1 MRGEE
6 KRREASKLFPR
17 QERER
22 GRWKEG
28 AAGVESLAKWRPT
41 EKDEKWREFGLA
53 RSLPRSLGRSS
64 LAQQPCGAKKAVSVG
79 GFLRLRPRL
88 PLPTQR
94 SLRTRMAAR
103 KNGERRLILPPHPP
117 CAAAAH
123 ACTFGI
129 RESEPGLS
137 PCPASRIYEAG
148 KIFSPSRSL
157 ARSSGGIRKRRG
169 LRLIIIAQLV
179 RPICMTK
186 NLSQEV

>member
-1 MRGEE
+1 MRGEK
-6 KRREASKLFPR
+6 KRREEKLPNFFLGR
-17 QERER
+17 RESE
-22 GRWKEG
+22 GRKEG

-103 KNGERRLILPPHPP
+103 KNGERRLILPPLPP
-117 CAAAAH
+117 CAAH

-186 NLSQEV
+186 KLCQAV